1 MATMGR
7 AGIECDSTVETP
19 TLPNSQGAI
28 FTAPFD
34 QVSPEEI
41 VAEVRRTGFWAM
53 EGALAAPYV
62 DQLLGEIDFRRYLV
76 NSNGMDVVCAST
88 QRFLSHC
95 LAASKKAYDIITARK
110 FLDICQAYFGGP
122 FKLTNQRIYQTHSEG
137 HMPWHTDN
145 NCQAGSELTGKHQLP
160 GLLFL
165 IYLSDVTENP
175 FQLLRNSQDWS
186 KAYTG
191 NYFSDEFIDEKY
203 GQDIASFP
211 AVRGT
216 LFVCDIHTVHRAAPF
231 RNGQYERFTLLFQ
244 VDAVSDQYPGHG
256 ERLFVNTAFIEDRD
270 PLLLDYLGFGKPAT
284 YPTFPQTSVATLSVS
299 DLLAMQKSL
308 MPMALRALFKS
319 TLKALIPGGLLVNL
333 KRLKWRL
340 RHGSE
345 SPKAEAQSAADKYS

>member
-1 MATMGR
+1 MGS
-7 AGIECDSTVETP
+7 AGIECDSIVETT
-19 TLPNSQGAI
+19 TLPNTHGAI
-28 FTAPFD
+28 FDAPFD
-34 QVSPEEI
+34 KVSPKEI

-53 EGALAAPYV
+53 EGALSASYV
-62 DQLLGEIDFRRYLV
+62 DALLGEIDFRSYLV
-76 NSNGMDVVCAST
+76 NSNAMDVVCAST

-95 LAASKKAYDIITARK
+95 LAASKKAFDIITARK
-110 FLDICQAYFGGP
+110 FLDICQEYFDGP

-145 NCQAGSELTGKHQLP
+145 NCQAGSELTGKHPLP

-186 KAYTG
+186 KQHTG
-191 NYFSDEFIDEKY
+191 NYFSDEFIDQNY
-203 GQDIASFP
+203 GDDVLSFP

-231 RNGQYERFTLLFQ
+231 RNRQYERFTLLFQ
-244 VDAVSDQYPGHG
+244 VDAVSDHYPGHG
-256 ERLFVNTAFIEDRD
+256 ERLFVNTSFIEDRD
-270 PLLLDYLGFGKPAT
+270 PLLLDYLGFGRPAT

-299 DLLAMQKSL
+299 DLLTMQRSL
-308 MPMALRALFKS
+308 MPMAVRALLKS
-319 TLKALIPGGLLVNL
+319 TLKALIPGGLLVHL

-340 RHGSE
+340 RRGAE
-345 SPKAEAQSAADKYS
+345 SSKPVTGGAVDKYS